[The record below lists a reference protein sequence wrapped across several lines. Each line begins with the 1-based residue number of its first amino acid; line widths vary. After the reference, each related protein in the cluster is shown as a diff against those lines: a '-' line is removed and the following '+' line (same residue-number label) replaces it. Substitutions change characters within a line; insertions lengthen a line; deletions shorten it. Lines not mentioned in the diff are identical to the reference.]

1 MMRIGLFLVS
11 FLNILSYQNGI
22 ISPIEIGSITQEE
35 LQTTPFAKMQGVPPT
50 FATLLGE
57 RQAELIL
64 ANYGNGSGF

>member
-1 MMRIGLFLVS
+1 MRIS
-11 FLNILSYQNGI
+11 FILISVLSILPYQTEVF
-22 ISPIEIGSITQEE
+22 SPIELGSTTQEE

>member
-1 MMRIGLFLVS
+1 MRIGRVIVTFLS
-11 FLNILSYQNGI
+11 LLPYQSGI
-22 ISPIEIGSITQEE
+22 FTPVELGSIMQEE
-35 LQTTPFAKMQGVPPT
+35 LQTTPFAKMEGVPTT